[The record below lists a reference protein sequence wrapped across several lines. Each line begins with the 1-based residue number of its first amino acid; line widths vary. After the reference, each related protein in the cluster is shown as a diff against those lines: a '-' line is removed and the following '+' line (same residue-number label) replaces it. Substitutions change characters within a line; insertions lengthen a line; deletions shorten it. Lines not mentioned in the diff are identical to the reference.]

1 MTMQHS
7 RVTTLRRLGVLGAVA
22 ASVVGLAACG
32 SSGSGSSAT
41 STKSSAPVTNVIT
54 TGCSLAGS
62 GVSPTGHTLNLS
74 FFMDP
79 GQPPDPDIFYAGQG
93 LILTTNTYEGLLQYK
108 PGTATPT
115 LEPSLATSWT
125 VSANKEVYN
134 FQLRHGVTFHDG
146 TPFTSAAI
154 EASFARRAAVGQ
166 GPAYMVADVASVKT
180 HGDYAATI
188 TLKTPNSAFLTYLAS
203 AYGPKMMSP
212 TALAAHKGSDNDEK
226 YLTNHDI
233 GTGPYML
240 TKAQVNIGYELK
252 AYPGYWGPKPYFTT
266 VELPVLDS
274 SSTVQADF
282 KTGQL
287 AAILHDIPSS
297 AVKSYL
303 ADKSVDSCTQPSMI
317 SEYFYVSPHKGMLTS
332 AANRLALLK
341 AINVNALTQGA
352 YYGRGST
359 ATQLYP
365 ANMMPAQYAKQDYP
379 YDPSALKTVVASL
392 PAGEKSLTVG
402 YDSSQPDSQIV
413 ATLISSQLDA
423 DGLQVTVKGYPTSE
437 IFGWPSDPKTAPDLL
452 ATPGWPD
459 APSPYTW
466 GHISFDPGAGLNYT
480 GCTDKATTAELA
492 KALVSGTDADFS
504 TAATDAEAT
513 GCWENLVNVTDFQVA
528 QPWLKGMADAHVV
541 SNPNT
546 LMLANLSAG

>member
-1 MTMQHS
+1 MQRS
-7 RVTTLRRLGVLGAVA
+7 PGSTLTRLGVLGAVA
-22 ASVVGLAACG
+22 ASVIGLAAC
-32 SSGSGSSAT
+32 SSSSSPSTT

-54 TGCSLAGS
+54 TGCSLSGS
-62 GVSPTGHTLNLS
+62 GASPSGHTLNLS

-115 LEPSLATSWT
+115 LEPALATKWT
-125 VSANKEVYN
+125 VSADKKVYTLT
-134 FQLRHGVTFHDG
+134 LRQGVTFHDG

-154 EASFARRAAVGQ
+154 EPSFARRAAVAQ
-166 GPAYMVADVASVKT
+166 GPAYMVADVASVT
-180 HGDYAATI
+180 TQGAYQATI
-188 TLKTPNSAFLTYLAS
+188 TLKESNSAFLTYLAS

-212 TALAAHKGSDNDEK
+212 TALAANKGSDNDQK
-226 YLTNHDI
+226 YLTTHDL
-233 GTGPYML
+233 GTGPYTL

-266 VELPVLDS
+266 VELPVIDS
-274 SSTVQADF
+274 SSTVQAQF

-303 ADKSVDSCTQPSMI
+303 LDKNVDSCTQPSMI
-317 SEYFYVSPHKGMLTS
+317 SEYFYISPHHGMLTS
-332 AANRLALLK
+332 PANRLAVLK
-341 AINVNALTQGA
+341 AIDVNALTQGA

-365 ANMMPAQYAKQDYP
+365 ANMMPAQYAKQDFA
-379 YDPSALKTVVASL
+379 YDPTVLKGIVAGLPSAQ
-392 PAGEKSLTVG
+392 KSLTIG

-413 ATLISSQLDA
+413 ATLISSQLGA
-423 DGLQVTVKGYPTSE
+423 AGLTVTVKGYPTSQV
-437 IFGWPSDPKTAPDLL
+437 FGWPGDPKTAPDLL

-480 GCTDKATTAELA
+480 GCTDTTTTAALA
-492 KALVSGTDADFS
+492 KALVSGSSDDFS

-546 LMLANLSAG
+546 LLLANLSAG